1 MCNEFFVKSV
11 KVLKAMP
18 ACGEFS
24 KKHFEQMARP
34 LFVGCTSPSTIFEH
48 LREMGLVVLAHK
60 EDLSIV
66 VDRWG
71 DEQDITFEQYQDLP
85 ACVQDALDWD
95 IRPRCRNWYRVDYLA
110 LAQMVAD
117 RKSQLMAE
125 LAVLNSL

>member
-18 ACGEFS
+18 TCGDFS
-24 KKHFEQMARP
+24 KKQFEQMAHP
-34 LFVGCTSPSTIFEH
+34 LFVNCTSPSTIFEH

-110 LAQMVAD
+110 LAQMVSE
-117 RKSQLMAE
+117 RQMQLSRD
-125 LAVLNSL
+125 LAALNSL